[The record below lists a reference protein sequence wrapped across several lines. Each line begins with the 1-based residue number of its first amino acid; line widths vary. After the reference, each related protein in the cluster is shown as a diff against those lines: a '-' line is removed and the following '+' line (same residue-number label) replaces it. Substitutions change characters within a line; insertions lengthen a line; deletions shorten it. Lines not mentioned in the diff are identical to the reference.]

1 MPSFDIVSEV
11 DRMEV
16 TNAVD
21 QARREVTGRFD
32 FKGTDTVFDFSGDE
46 ISIESDSPGR
56 VDAAVEVL
64 KMRLVRREVSLKALS
79 GGDVKPVG
87 GNRSKAVYQVNA
99 GLSSEAAKELSKII
113 RDCGL
118 KVQAQIQGDQVRVIG
133 KKRDDLQAAI
143 AELKSLDYRLPLQFT
158 NFRD

>member
-11 DRMEV
+11 DRQEV

-21 QARREVTGRFD
+21 QARREVSGRFD
-32 FKGTDTVFDFSGDE
+32 FKGTNTTFELGDDE
-46 ISIESDSPGR
+46 LGIESDSPGR

-64 KMRLVRREVSLKALS
+64 KIRLVRREVSLKALS

-87 GNRSKAVYQVNA
+87 GSRSKAVFQLNQ
-99 GLSSEAAKELSKII
+99 GLPSEAARELSKLL
-113 RDCGL
+113 RDSGL
-118 KVQAQIQGDQVRVIG
+118 KVTTQIQGDQVRVTG
-133 KKRDDLQAAI
+133 KKRDDLQSAI
-143 AELKSLDYRLPLQFT
+143 AELRALDFRLPLQFV